1 MKKLIIL
8 LLSILLSSCA
18 GGQLFVE
25 ARTLYSIPLDDKGN
39 INTNDIN
46 DIHTRGWQPFNPQIG
61 ITYRHYIFDN
71 KRYPK
76 SKPYK
81 LRK

>member
-8 LLSILLSSCA
+8 LLSIVLSSCA

-46 DIHTRGWQPFNPQIG
+46 DIHTRG
-61 ITYRHYIFDN
+61 
-71 KRYPK
+71 
-76 SKPYK
+76 
-81 LRK
+81 

>member
-1 MKKLIIL
+1 MKKIIIL
-8 LLSILLSSCA
+8 LSLILSSCA

-25 ARTLYSIPLDDKGN
+25 AKGTYSIPVGDDGK
-39 INTNDIN
+39 INQNDIR
-46 DIHTRGWQPFNPQIG
+46 DIHNRGWQPFNPQIG

-76 SKPYK
+76 SRPYK
-81 LRK
+81 LKK